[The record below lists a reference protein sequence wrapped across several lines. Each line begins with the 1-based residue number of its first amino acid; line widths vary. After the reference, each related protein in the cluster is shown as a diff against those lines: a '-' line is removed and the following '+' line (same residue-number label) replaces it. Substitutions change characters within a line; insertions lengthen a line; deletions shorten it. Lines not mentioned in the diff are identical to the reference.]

1 MTQRMQD
8 LAAQIVKLQSE
19 LDREIEQRRKILGW
33 RLNKRMIEFEHGIT
47 LEHRRLRESATRF
60 LMGSPILSY
69 VSAPVIYSLIIPFV
83 LIDGWAS
90 FYQAICF
97 RLYRLP
103 RVRRSNYIM
112 FDRRHLAYL
121 NWIEA
126 LNCIYCGYANGV
138 VAYVREI
145 GSRTEQYWCPIK
157 HALRISDPHQRYY
170 DFLEF
175 GDAEGYRA
183 RLDTFRERL
192 RHEVPAGS
200 SPEDAET
207 SELEAKP

>member
-1 MTQRMQD
+1 M
-8 LAAQIVKLQSE
+8 V
-19 LDREIEQRRKILGW
+19 
-33 RLNKRMIEFEHGIT
+33 
-47 LEHRRLRESATRF
+47 
-60 LMGSPILSY
+60 SY

-103 RVRRSNYIM
+103 RVRRANYIM

-126 LNCIYCGYANGV
+126 LNCLYCGYANGV

-170 DFLEF
+170 SFLEF
-175 GDAEGYRA
+175 GDAEGYRS
-183 RLDTFRERL
+183 RLETFREQLRL
-192 RHEVPAGS
+192 EVPAGFATAGVEI
-200 SPEDAET
+200 PKPDA
-207 SELEAKP
+207 KR

>member
-8 LAAQIVKLQSE
+8 LADQIVKLQSE
-19 LDREIEQRRKILGW
+19 LDREIALRRKVLGW

-60 LMGSPILSY
+60 LLKSSILAY
-69 VSAPVIYSLIIPFV
+69 LSAPVIYSMIIPFA

-97 RLYRLP
+97 RLYGLP

-126 LNCIYCGYANGV
+126 LNCVYCGYANGV
-138 VAYVREI
+138 IAYVREI

-157 HALRISDPHQRYY
+157 HALRISDPHRRYY
-170 DFLEF
+170 EFLEY
-175 GDAEGYRA
+175 GDAEGYRS

-192 RHEVPAGS
+192 RQEVPTSS
-200 SPEDAET
+200 SPWDVET
-207 SELEAKP
+207 LKPETKP